1 MYLQVCKNSD
11 NIPRLYTLQKL
22 LMCVHST
29 LSLAQNCTVDCE
41 HYAHAAF
48 VHGAGLDQRWGKVLD
63 AN

>member
-1 MYLQVCKNSD
+1 
-11 NIPRLYTLQKL
+11 
-22 LMCVHST
+22 MCMHST